1 MTAAGWELQKAI
13 FAQLD
18 GNLSDAVYDHVPAHA
33 AFPFIVVGDATAS
46 DWGASELDGEEHALS
61 IHIWSRYHG
70 RMQMKQM
77 MGEIKAALTQPLP
90 ALAGHVLVDLRF
102 VFADEFPDPDGI
114 SRHGVVRFRAL
125 THPV

>member
-1 MTAAGWELQKAI
+1 MTAAGWELQQAI
-13 FAQLD
+13 YAQLD
-18 GNLSDAVYDHVPAHA
+18 SNLSYAVYDHVPPQAP
-33 AFPFIVVGDATAS
+33 FPFIVVGDTTANQ
-46 DWGASELDGEEHALS
+46 WGAGELDGEEHALS
-61 IHIWSRYHG
+61 IHIWSRYQG

-77 MGEIKAALTQPLP
+77 MGEVKAALTLPLA

-102 VFADEFPDPDGI
+102 VFADEFPDLDGV